1 VISLLNLANGFNI
14 DGGGSLLQYCN
25 WRFSIIGH
33 CLELAKYWCDNS
45 QVCRNVGCWREA
57 TFIRDNTYLPCT
69 QKDAATGC
77 IQHDTFTACSQHDT
91 YTACSQHDTYSA
103 CLQHDTYPAC
113 SQHIQIRTIQILH
126 HSLSCACKL
135 YSYLKCALVTQH
147 TLVAFCA

>member
-1 VISLLNLANGFNI
+1 MISLLNLANGFNI
-14 DGGGSLLQYCN
+14 DGGGSLLRYCN

-45 QVCRNVGCWREA
+45 QVCRNVGCWLEA
-57 TFIRDNTYLPCT
+57 TFIQDNTYLPCT

-77 IQHDTFTACSQHDT
+77 IQHDTYPACNQHG
-91 YTACSQHDTYSA
+91 
-103 CLQHDTYPAC
+103 TYPAC
-113 SQHIQIRTIQILH
+113 SQHLQIRTIQILH

>member
-14 DGGGSLLQYCN
+14 DSGGSLLQYCN

-77 IQHDTFTACSQHDT
+77 IQYDTF
-91 YTACSQHDTYSA
+91 TACSQHDTYSA

-147 TLVAFCA
+147 TLVAFCT